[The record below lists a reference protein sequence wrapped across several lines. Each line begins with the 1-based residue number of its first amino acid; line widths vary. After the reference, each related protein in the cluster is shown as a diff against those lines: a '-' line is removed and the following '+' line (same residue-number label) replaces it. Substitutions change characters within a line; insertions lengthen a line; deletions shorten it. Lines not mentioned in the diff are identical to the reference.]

1 MQLFCQTCTNPT
13 HYWIRKVPAVISNE
27 IPSEWKAAIFSELQA
42 QIVYKSDGAIAFV
55 FCQQAAWR
63 CGRICLFADTA
74 AIWKS
79 DKRCVTA
86 NNAPSE
92 ISTAKKKKKK
102 TVNVFT
108 SNWTRGAENTTAIN
122 RSRDTAL
129 PARSLCGPACRLR
142 AFQSPG
148 QWSRCVPKR
157 GLGGRQRAGRPAFRS
172 ESEGGR
178 RMKSSIIT
186 QVSRT
191 PARSAQ
197 RKRLAGLKWNS

>member
-63 CGRICLFADTA
+63 CGCICLFADTA

-92 ISTAKKKKKK
+92 ISTAKKRKKKNSK
-102 TVNVFT
+102 RLYIELN
-108 SNWTRGAENTTAIN
+108 TRGGEHDSNQPVTWHGAPRSFSLRARVPFQGISESGAVIAMRAEK
-122 RSRDTAL
+122 
-129 PARSLCGPACRLR
+129 RLR
-142 AFQSPG
+142 WQTACWSPSLSL
-148 QWSRCVPKR
+148 WER
-157 GLGGRQRAGRPAFRS
+157 GREEDEVINNNTG
-172 ESEGGR
+172 
-178 RMKSSIIT
+178 K
-186 QVSRT
+186 
-191 PARSAQ
+191 
-197 RKRLAGLKWNS
+197 